1 VTNPLLGG
9 CSKAIILEVNKYF
22 YFPGFLSSKTDLQ
35 PSNRGTN
42 LNLSTNLLSPR
53 AIELVRRQ
61 GIEPQ
66 KFLITGAS
74 GWLGKTFFALHREKG
89 HEFLFIG
96 SRARDEV
103 WGNEKLTIYEYNQ
116 ELINSYRPTVIVDFG
131 FLTHEHLRVMSQE
144 EYKNVNEKLIDQAMH
159 AFQMPSVRYGLFTSS
174 GFAVHP
180 TDASKGSFSNNPYG
194 YLKRLTE
201 DRTLEVS
208 QRTGKPSIVLRPWS
222 LSGTLTTKKHPA
234 FTSFINQSFTNEI
247 NVEASNPVQRR
258 YSSADDFLALATAKL
273 FSGKS
278 QSEIFDSGGE
288 LISLVDLADKIA
300 QAQSHDVTVVSN
312 IIEGR
317 LDQYHSDNTQWLEEC
332 RNFEFTPENIE
343 DQIYRNIAFVR
354 DGLQGKS
361 LSS

>member
-1 VTNPLLGG
+1 MGVVQ
-9 CSKAIILEVNKYF
+9 KAIILEINEYF
-22 YFPGFLSSKTDLQ
+22 YFPWFLRSKTDLE
-35 PSNRGTN
+35 PSNKGTN

-53 AIELVRRQ
+53 AIEFVKRQ
-61 GIEPQ
+61 GIQPQ

-74 GWLGKTFFALHREKG
+74 GWLGKTFFALHRDKG

-103 WGNEKLTIYEYNQ
+103 WGNEKITIHEYNQ
-116 ELINSYRPTVIVDFG
+116 DLINRYCPTVVVDFG

-144 EYKNVNEKLIDQAMH
+144 EYKDVNEKLIDQAMQ

-201 DRTLEVS
+201 DRALEVS

-247 NVEASNPVQRR
+247 KVEASNPVQRR
-258 YSSADDFLALATAKL
+258 YSSADDFLAIATAKL
-273 FSGKS
+273 FSGRS
-278 QSEIFDSGGE
+278 QSEIIDSGGD
-288 LISLVDLADKIA
+288 LISLIDLANKIA
-300 QAQSHDVTVVSN
+300 QVQDHDVTVMSN
-312 IIEGR
+312 ISDSR
-317 LDQYHSDNTQWLEEC
+317 LDQYHSDNTQWLREC
-332 RNFEFTPENIE
+332 RNFEFIPESIE
-343 DQIYRNIAFVR
+343 DQICRNISFVR
-354 DGLQGKS
+354 DGLRGKPLKS
-361 LSS
+361 